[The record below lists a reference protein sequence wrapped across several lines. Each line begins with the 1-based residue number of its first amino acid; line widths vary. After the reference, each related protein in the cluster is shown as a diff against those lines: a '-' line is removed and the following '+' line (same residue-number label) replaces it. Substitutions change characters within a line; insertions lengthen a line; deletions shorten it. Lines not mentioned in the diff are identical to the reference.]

1 MPTCLSTDIDDY
13 RFNCKVC
20 HKTFWNSLDLVKHQ
34 NEHIKYTDCH
44 DEPFRCKICRTFT
57 SLIDDEIRQHV
68 IKHVEDTLYPKED
81 YIKDVTELFPTIEEE
96 LEDSQTEE
104 SDTSLNDS
112 ELYAGFDEDGNRI
125 IDGS

>member
-1 MPTCLSTDIDDY
+1 ME
-13 RFNCKVC
+13 K
-20 HKTFWNSLDLVKHQ
+20 
-34 NEHIKYTDCH
+34 
-44 DEPFRCKICRTFT
+44 RTY
-57 SLIDDEIRQHV
+57 LAYI
-68 IKHVEDTLYPKED
+68 EDKED
-81 YIKDVTELFPTIEEE
+81 YIKDMTELLPTIKEEW